1 VLTSGELPAPLWIRQ
16 DSSPTSRP
24 YPLSSKELFEP
35 EEKCRL
41 ILQFLRFREV
51 LRFLYASPPDKN
63 RSRSV
68 KLSSL
73 VTEGFS
79 QMIFYMQMR
88 WNIEGRL
95 TLDEVWDLEI
105 EESKAAKDGF
115 KILHMYKVAGQRR
128 VIAVVE
134 TESAENLDRMIMGRL
149 PMREVLE
156 FEAIWPLRSF
166 DGFLEDCKTH
176 FGAKEISA

>member
-1 VLTSGELPAPLWIRQ
+1 
-16 DSSPTSRP
+16 
-24 YPLSSKELFEP
+24 
-35 EEKCRL
+35 
-41 ILQFLRFREV
+41 
-51 LRFLYASPPDKN
+51 
-63 RSRSV
+63 
-68 KLSSL
+68 
-73 VTEGFS
+73 
-79 QMIFYMQMR
+79 MIFYMQMR

-105 EESKAAKDGF
+105 EESKAAKDGL

-128 VIAVVE
+128 VIAIVE
-134 TESAENLDRMIMGRL
+134 TESAENRDRVILGRL

-166 DGFLEDCKTH
+166 DGFLEDCQTH